1 MKKNTFYKW
10 LSFLV
15 IEVMLLVLVGF
26 CSVWVAFGSSSNV
39 MFQAGAQR
47 MRVER
52 VAKDVLILAYRP
64 TGLTQ
69 AQAMSEIED
78 TLPAW
83 QEVQTGLT
91 TGDSALNL
99 PEHPPSDINAL
110 MQLSQIDYVP
120 IVVALSSIVKH
131 PTPIDPVQVQIV
143 LSHENNYL
151 NTMSRVN
158 LAWQSHIDDMFHQL
172 FWIEAALIAVLFMV
186 EIITFWFVFPHSKR
200 GERIAPSD

>member
-1 MKKNTFYKW
+1 MNNFYKW

-26 CSVWVAFGSSSNV
+26 CSVWVAFGSSAGV

-52 VAKDVLILAYRP
+52 VAKDVLILAYHP

-69 AQAMSEIED
+69 AQAMSEIQD
-78 TLPAW
+78 TIPPW
-83 QEVQTGLT
+83 QQVQAGLM
-91 TGDSALNL
+91 TGDSTLGL
-99 PEHPPSDINAL
+99 PAHPPSDIEAL
-110 MQLSQIDYVP
+110 MVFSQTDYVP
-120 IVVALSSIVKH
+120 IEVALSSIVKH
-131 PTPIDPVQVQIV
+131 PTPLDPVQVQII
-143 LSHENNYL
+143 LSHENEYL

-158 LAWQSHIDDMFHQL
+158 LAWQSHIDDVFHQL
-172 FWIEAALIAVLFMV
+172 FWIEVALIAALFIV